1 MDLSDLSQE
10 QKYAFS
16 LYRKRKN
23 VFISGPGGT
32 GKTRLIEYIV
42 KDCIVQR
49 RYAQVCA
56 MTGCA
61 TLLLPKLCNA
71 RTVHSWSGIRLCKG
85 ESDKIIT
92 NVLKYKKNKDAWK
105 KIDILIIDEVS
116 MMSKKIFEVLNE
128 IGQRVRYNN
137 QPFGGIQL
145 VFLGDFYQLPPVG
158 THEDSDTEKFCF
170 ESSLWSNIFPKE
182 HVILLKTICRHFCR
196 HFADT
201 LKSQSSHFL
210 CDRSNRKEIK
220 KIYYLLFYF
229 IKYFKIHI
237 KN

>member
-85 ESDKIIT
+85 DSDKIIT
-92 NVLKYKKNKDAWK
+92 NVLKYKK
-105 KIDILIIDEVS
+105 
-116 MMSKKIFEVLNE
+116 MMEHL
-128 IGQRVRYNN
+128 
-137 QPFGGIQL
+137 
-145 VFLGDFYQLPPVG
+145 
-158 THEDSDTEKFCF
+158 
-170 ESSLWSNIFPKE
+170 SSLDAK
-182 HVILLKTICRHFCR
+182 
-196 HFADT
+196 
-201 LKSQSSHFL
+201 
-210 CDRSNRKEIK
+210 
-220 KIYYLLFYF
+220 
-229 IKYFKIHI
+229 
-237 KN
+237 